1 MRLALTQNYM
11 TQLGAMSLFYLLQ
24 QEGEYGGVQ
33 KVVISLS
40 LSIFSPLFERL
51 FYSSGVRKERPGER

>member
-40 LSIFSPLFERL
+40 LSIFLTS
-51 FYSSGVRKERPGER
+51 V